1 VPYQQALKKALAK
14 EDFVVAHTLLSNLA
28 QINFTSAKAV
38 GPGLVKMVREI
49 MLDSKAEGEEG
60 IDQSGD
66 DGKKALV
73 EPARVLVR
81 KFVELS
87 RREKREGSDGRSE
100 SEDETSSSSS
110 GSGSSSSSSESQ
122 SDGQRKEEEARFDA
136 ERRAEGDDDIDIL
149 GSAFQGHD
157 AVIKVRNPR

>member
-1 VPYQQALKKALAK
+1 
-14 EDFVVAHTLLSNLA
+14 VAHTLLSNLA

-38 GPGLVKMVREI
+38 GPGLVKIVREI
-49 MLDSKAEGEEG
+49 MLDSKVDDGEE
-60 IDQSGD
+60 ISQSGG

-87 RREKREGSDGRSE
+87 RREKKEGRGGGSE

-110 GSGSSSSSSESQ
+110 GSSESQ
-122 SDGQRKEEEARFDA
+122 SDGQKKEEEARIDA

-149 GSAFQGHD
+149 GSAFQGQD
-157 AVIKVRNPR
+157 AVIKVRNLR

>member
-1 VPYQQALKKALAK
+1 
-14 EDFVVAHTLLSNLA
+14 VAHTLLSNLA

-38 GPGLVKMVREI
+38 GPGLVKIVREI
-49 MLDSKAEGEEG
+49 MLDNKVDGGEE
-60 IDQSGD
+60 ISQSGG
-66 DGKKALV
+66 DGKKSLV

-87 RREKREGSDGRSE
+87 RRENKEGMGGGSE

-110 GSGSSSSSSESQ
+110 SGSSESQ
-122 SDGQRKEEEARFDA
+122 SDGQRKEEEARIDA

-149 GSAFQGHD
+149 GSAFQGQD
-157 AVIKVRNPR
+157 AVIKVRNLR

>member
-1 VPYQQALKKALAK
+1 M
-14 EDFVVAHTLLSNLA
+14 AHTLLSNLA

-38 GPGLVKMVREI
+38 GPGLVKIVREI
-49 MLDSKAEGEEG
+49 MLDSKVDDGEE
-60 IDQSGD
+60 ISQSGC

-87 RREKREGSDGRSE
+87 RREKKEGRGGGSE
-100 SEDETSSSSS
+100 SEDETSSSS
-110 GSGSSSSSSESQ
+110 GGSSSSGSSESQ
-122 SDGQRKEEEARFDA
+122 SDGQKKEEEARIDA

-149 GSAFQGHD
+149 GSAFQGQD
-157 AVIKVRNPR
+157 AVIKVRNLR